1 MGMKTFGKR
10 NISLTLLTLLIA
22 GMFIITGCSGG
33 GGGAASSLTGGD
45 TGGDTGGGSTN
56 PYSGSATISGKID
69 VDSLSSADQALVA
82 KVVAGKKALS
92 KMSAKE
98 AKAYRQRYAAS
109 FTEDAVA
116 KLYVVAEDGSMEDTG
131 ISGELSTDT
140 DGNPV
145 YTFAEVADGVNYVV
159 RYLKLVSDGQVLE
172 LKANAYVPE
181 GETAPSGGTVDISP
195 KTTVVVQ
202 ALVDAILNATSGT
215 GISQAIV
222 NNIITAVKNA
232 IVALVNSGA
241 IQIPSMIVEASGS
254 DITAIADGETTN
266 DDLAS
271 ASGLLLSDESV
282 DSELGAAKTET
293 LAARFSLADV
303 TTDAGKGALI
313 LRVFD
318 ELIKDDSGDGGGI
331 PNFML
336 EFFTDVY
343 INNETRTATQI
354 MNAIGAGLMFP
365 PGTAPDIS
373 KTTAITAFKDALT
386 NIYSLMDKKEA
397 GTLTDDEKKELAE
410 VPPVLLGLFPMTERA
425 TWSNLS
431 GSTSLNVPQGLAMT
445 VYIVDVYIT
454 EAFQSMQASY
464 TATES
469 GDGTVSHEQ
478 EKPFDFDP
486 MVPGSLMDMLGFYE
500 VYQNYAGID
509 IFHLWI
515 HPGKTW
521 IEDAPGMGGHE
532 VDMLSAG
539 TCLSDVA
546 SMVAQFDPMSG
557 ADSTDLSGGTVTLSY
572 PKADGTRGSVDLISE
587 SSLSQGGPGP
597 GPGPGGMG
605 ESCFIL
611 DPWREVT
618 ANMDPSAMSGPVQ
631 LDQNR
636 IISDFASGTYTIT
649 VVVNSQTVT
658 KSFTKKV
665 ITGMQDAYATIVTP
679 RSMPPWPGNN
689 VSQTEMDA
697 FNAAMND
704 YNAAGGES
712 RFSSNV
718 DTDGNG
724 TNDAAKVTI
733 SWTAPTVTLP
743 AGVKMGYHLDIGKG
757 GCNPTCTWEQI
768 YNTWEHNKM
777 LFTTS
782 FTIPVNLLQDDITPY
797 QLNVNVIFIDAVTGE
812 QLGQG
817 GNTHAQF
824 WVAEPLDKTKTFTIN
839 GSAAD
844 GYKVALFKEI
854 ENKDSLT
861 NRFTRTVV
869 KVADVVN
876 GAYSLTPTIGDF
888 VDSAGAW
895 FNIVMFQ
902 DSDGDG
908 TMGNM
913 DMQIWP
919 DWNSAT
925 HVWFNTWGGMLRAGK
940 DTCTTP
946 TDGSMPVC
954 QHSEVVILGGETV
967 EGPSF
972 AAPTMP

>member
-1 MGMKTFGKR
+1 MGMKNLGRK
-10 NISLTLLTLLIA
+10 NLSLTLLTLFIA

-45 TGGDTGGGSTN
+45 TGGDTGDTGDTN
-56 PYSGSATISGKID
+56 PYSGDATVSGKID
-69 VDSLSSADQALVA
+69 VDSLSSADQALLSKA
-82 KVVAGKKALS
+82 VAGKKALS

-98 AKAYRQRYAAS
+98 TKAYRQRYAAS

-116 KLYVVAEDGSMEDTG
+116 KLYVVDEDGSLEDTG
-131 ISGELSTDT
+131 ISGELAADENGDPT
-140 DGNPV
+140 
-145 YTFAEVADGVNYVV
+145 YTFDEVADGVNYVV

-181 GETAPSGGTVDISP
+181 GETAPEGGTVDVSP

-215 GISQAIV
+215 GISQSIV

-232 IVALVNSGA
+232 IVALVEAGV
-241 IQIPSMIVEASGS
+241 IQIPSMVVEASGS
-254 DITAIADGETTN
+254 DIMTIAEGETTN
-266 DDLAS
+266 DDLAN

-303 TTDAGKGALI
+303 TTDAAKEALI
-313 LRVFD
+313 VRVFD
-318 ELIKDDSGDGGGI
+318 ELINDDSGDDGI
-331 PNFML
+331 PSFML

-343 INNETRTATQI
+343 IDNATRTTTQI

-365 PGTAPDIS
+365 QGQAPDIS
-373 KTTAITAFKDALT
+373 KTVAITAFKDALT
-386 NIYSLMDKKEA
+386 RIYSLLDKKAA
-397 GTLTDDEKKELAE
+397 GTITEDEKKELAE
-410 VPPVLLGLFPMTERA
+410 VPPVLLGLFPITERQ
-425 TWSNLS
+425 TWENLS
-431 GSTSLNVPQGLAMT
+431 GSTTLVVPQGLAMT
-445 VYIVDVYIT
+445 VYIVDVYIA
-454 EAFQSMQASY
+454 EAFESMQASFS
-464 TATES
+464 ATES
-469 GDGTVSHEQ
+469 GDGTVSY
-478 EKPFDFDP
+478 EKEMPFDFDP

-500 VYQNYAGID
+500 VYQDYAGVD

-515 HPGKTW
+515 HPGKAW

-532 VDMLSAG
+532 VDQLSAG

-557 ADSTDLSGGTVTLSY
+557 AASTDLSGASVTLSY
-572 PKADGTRGSVDLISE
+572 PKSDGTTGSVSLVDE
-587 SSLSQGGPGP
+587 SSLFQG

-611 DPWREVT
+611 DPWREAT
-618 ANMDPSAMSGPVQ
+618 AGQDPSTMSGPVQ
-631 LDQNR
+631 LDQDR

-649 VVVNSQTVT
+649 AVVNSQTVT

-665 ITGMQDAYATIVTP
+665 ITGMQDAYAAIVTP

-689 VSQTEMDA
+689 VSQTEMDV
-697 FNAAMND
+697 FNAAMEE
-704 YNAAGGES
+704 YNTAGGES
-712 RFSSNV
+712 RFSSTV
-718 DTDGNG
+718 DTDSNG
-724 TNDAAKVTI
+724 TNDAAKITVT
-733 SWTAPTVTLP
+733 WTAPTVTLP
-743 AGVKMGYHLDIGKG
+743 AGVKMGYHLDIGQG
-757 GCNPTCTWEQI
+757 GCTPEGGCTWQQI
-768 YNTWEHNKM
+768 YNTWEHNKL

-782 FTIPVNLLQDDITPY
+782 FTIPVNLPQDDMNPY
-797 QLNVNVIFIDAVTGE
+797 QLNVNVIFIDAATGE

-824 WVAEPLDKTKTFTIN
+824 WVAEPLDRTQTFTIT
-839 GSAAD
+839 GSAAA

-869 KVADVVN
+869 KVADVVD

-888 VDSAGAW
+888 LDSAGAW

-902 DSDGDG
+902 DNDGDG

-925 HVWFNTWGGMLRAGK
+925 HVWFNAWGGMLRAGK
-940 DTCTTP
+940 DTCTAP

-967 EGPSF
+967 EGPAF
-972 AAPTMP
+972 AAPL